1 MVVTLERAVCP
12 PEMINAM
19 QQGQIKYGG
28 EPLGP
33 RINEDSFYPN
43 IDNTYTVRSYVGDR
57 LCIRTN
63 SQSYGIKGWAS
74 LPSNKQGMAIYG
86 NKLFRMSA
94 TSSSTT
100 HYVYKI
106 NDNNTV
112 QEVGSFTCS
121 TSEHSNSL
129 QFAPLVEGN
138 NDYPYLYIANLNG
151 VCTVLSIASDYTAT
165 QVQQITVPYGSQ
177 VHIGDDGHIY
187 SWTLNSAAQF
197 RIFKYRKVLV
207 SEGSSIT
214 LTASDLVEEFNS
226 EDAFPTA
233 YYTFQGWKVRFGKVW
248 FIIGTDGNDK
258 KRALYVY
265 DLAAKRTAANIDLTW
280 INKEF
285 EDLDFWDNALIIA
298 CYESNTYI
306 MRF

>member
-1 MVVTLERAVCP
+1 MKRG
-12 PEMINAM
+12 I
-19 QQGQIKYGG
+19 IKLGG
-28 EPLGP
+28 EPTSP
-33 RINEDSFYPN
+33 RVTEDTFYPN
-43 IDNTYTVRSYVGDR
+43 IDTTYSEKTYKGDR
-57 LCIRTN
+57 LVIRTN
-63 SQSYGIKGWAS
+63 ENTYGIKGWSS

-100 HYVYKI
+100 HYVYRI
-106 NDNNTV
+106 SENGSV
-112 QEVGSFTCS
+112 SEVGSFVCT
-121 TSEHSNSL
+121 TSEHSNCL
-129 QFAPLVEGN
+129 QFAPLIEDG
-138 NDYPYLYIANLNG
+138 NDYPYLYISNLNG
-151 VCTVLSIASDYTAT
+151 VCTVLSFASDYTAT

-177 VHIGDDGHIY
+177 VHIGDDGYIY
-187 SWTLNSAAQF
+187 SWTLNAAAQF

-207 SEGSSIT
+207 SEGASVT
-214 LTASDLVEEFNS
+214 LTASDLIEEFNS

-233 YYTFQGWKVRFGKVW
+233 DYTFQGWKVKFGKVW